1 MLTQKGTDISMNI
14 KDAKQELLHT
24 IQIYTHK
31 DAKGRFLMPAVR
43 QRPLLLIGPPGIGK
57 TAIMEQAAR
66 ECGINLVSYTITHHT
81 RQSAVGLP
89 VVVKKNFQGREY
101 SVTEYTM
108 SEIIASVYEKIEQT
122 GCKEGILFIDEIN
135 CVSETLVPTMLQ
147 FLQNKTFGTHPVPS
161 GWVIAAAGNPVEYN
175 RSAREFDIVTLDRV
189 KRIDIEP
196 DLDVWK
202 EYACAKGLHPSVLS
216 YLSLKKD
223 HFYHIEN
230 TADRTCFVTARGW
243 EDLSA
248 ILYGYEDMNFSPD
261 ENLIRQYLQ
270 DEEIARDFSSYY
282 QLYAKYRQDY
292 QISELLAGSLET
304 STTDRLCKMASAAPS
319 DERLTVAGLLLDGW
333 NTCFLDFQE
342 KDLFTVALQDTL
354 TQAKNALL
362 HGSTLTDFAE
372 QYRTSLKIR
381 QKNHLLDN
389 AEADRTDDIAR
400 ILEHCLSDVRK
411 NHISVPSDV
420 IEVLRQAL
428 SQTAQERQNA
438 AQQTSLALKNGFSFA
453 ENAFGNNSPEILFL
467 ISDLSHNPNAMAFI
481 RNFGCE
487 EYFRFNEKLKFQ
499 EERQNLLK
507 EIDSVI
513 NES

>member
-89 VVVKKNFQGREY
+89 VVVKKIFQGREY

-175 RSAREFDIVTLDRV
+175 KSAREFDIVTLDRV

-223 HFYHIEN
+223 YFYHIEN

-292 QISELLAGSLET
+292 QISELLTGSLET
-304 STTDRLCKMASAAPS
+304 STTDRLCKMASDAPS
-319 DERLTVAGLLLDGW
+319 DERLTIAGLLLDGW
-333 NTCFLDFQE
+333 NTCFLDFQK
-342 KDLFTVALQDTL
+342 KDLFAVALQNTL

-362 HGSTLTDFAE
+362 HGTALTDFVE

-381 QKNHLLDN
+381 QENHLLDN
-389 AEADRTDDIAR
+389 AEADRTDGIAR

-411 NHISVPSDV
+411 NHISAPSDV

-428 SQTAQERQNA
+428 SQTARERQNA
-438 AQQTSLALKNGFSFA
+438 AQQTSLALKTGFSFA

-513 NES
+513 SES